1 MHRRRIPLRSAH
13 LRGFLSFAL
22 KAQLGSRVDCLCRW
36 IKASCKRKH
45 ALGCPEIRVQN
56 ADLAACKT
64 LASPCR
70 PGPTLRPQQG
80 LAASSAPLQ
89 RCRQHSSVAA
99 PSYCGK
105 TAARS
110 CEQRSYSTCCKL
122 VVALLY
128 AIRASAPLV
137 HCVAATPPP
146 RSCVDCIAATPPP
159 RPSTKQ
165 PCGSAYCSRRSRA
178 CASRGALGF
187 GRGPKRH
194 LS

>member
-1 MHRRRIPLRSAH
+1 MQAQARARMPSATSPKC
-13 LRGFLSFAL
+13 GPS
-22 KAQLGSRVDCLCRW
+22 G
-36 IKASCKRKH
+36 
-45 ALGCPEIRVQN
+45 
-56 ADLAACKT
+56 CKT

-70 PGPTLRPQQG
+70 PANLE
-80 LAASSAPLQ
+80 AAAGASCQLAPLQ
-89 RCRQHSSVAA
+89 HCRQHSSVAA

-110 CEQRSYSTCCKL
+110 CEQRSYITCCKL

-128 AIRASAPLV
+128 ATRAPAPLV

-178 CASRGALGF
+178 CASRGASAS
-187 GRGPKRH
+187 GRAPRH
-194 LS
+194 RPYDQPRPPPARKPRRTVEAPLHQNWNAYKQQEAE

>member
-22 KAQLGSRVDCLCRW
+22 KAHPLAQESTAFVGGSRPR
-36 IKASCKRKH
+36 ASKH
-45 ALGCPEIRVQN
+45 ALGCPARRVQN
-56 ADLAACKT
+56 ADLATCKT
-64 LASPCR
+64 LASFVGR
-70 PGPTLRPQQG
+70 PTLRPQQG

-99 PSYCGK
+99 SSYCGK

-128 AIRASAPLV
+128 ATRASAPLV
-137 HCVAATPPP
+137 HCVAATPPT
-146 RSCVDCIAATPPP
+146 RSCVDCIAATPPS
-159 RPSTKQ
+159 RPSTKR

-187 GRGPKRH
+187 GRDPKRH